1 MKKFI
6 LPVLASLVFLAGCKD
21 SKKQAIEFN
30 NKLSAISDSLY
41 SRGKV
46 VGGEI
51 NKAIMSKDFSSVATA
66 GKGLESFVVEKISA
80 VKAMDN
86 VAGSEDL
93 KAAMLDFLE
102 YEIKISR
109 DAFMPFGNLTATSS
123 DDEVQA
129 VIKNLMDKSKDEAT
143 YMQKLKTAQQ
153 DYAKKNKFEV
163 VEKAKM

>member
-6 LPVLASLVFLAGCKD
+6 LPVLASLLVMVGCKD

-51 NKAIMSKDFSSVATA
+51 NKAITSRDFSTVGVA
-66 GKGLESFVVEKISA
+66 GKNLENFVTEKISA

-86 VAGSEDL
+86 VAGSENL

-102 YEIKISR
+102 YEIKLSR
-109 DAFMPFGNLTATSS
+109 DAFGPFGKLTAESTQ
-123 DDEVQA
+123 DDIQA
-129 VIKNLMDKSKDEAT
+129 VINNLVDKSKDESA

-153 DYAKKNKFEV
+153 EYAKKNKFEV
-163 VEKAKM
+163 IEKTKM